1 MRPSTIFGAAPAW
14 LCSVASAA
22 TADVIELEM
31 PLDCEV
37 GRNCMIQQYVDHSRS
52 SNASDYQ
59 CGGLTNS
66 GHNGTDFR
74 LPTLAAQR
82 AGVNVLAAAR
92 GQVLRARD
100 GMPDQMM
107 SAANAPSIVDRE
119 CGNGVIIS
127 HGNGWE
133 TQYCHLMQDSVGVKR
148 GDWVSAGQPLARV
161 GLSGL
166 NSHTFI

>member
-1 MRPSTIFGAAPAW
+1 
-14 LCSVASAA
+14 
-22 TADVIELEM
+22 
-31 PLDCEV
+31 
-37 GRNCMIQQYVDHSRS
+37 MIHQYVDHSRA

-82 AGVNVLAAAR
+82 AGVNVRAAAQ
-92 GQVLRARD
+92 GQVLRTRD

-107 SAANAPSIVDRE
+107 SAANAPSIADRE